1 MACCFNI
8 LYTKLIFKPII
19 LKIKQEFLSFYNIYS
34 TVTDWNLFVLEAALV
49 LNRGSNIKTLLQH

>member
-19 LKIKQEFLSFYNIYS
+19 LKIKQEFLSFYNIYG

-49 LNRGSNIKTLLQH
+49 LNKIL